1 MPKSVTFKKGAAS
14 VLIWSVIAAA
24 FIGPG
29 TVTTAATAGE
39 LFQLDLVWALLF
51 ATVSCIV
58 LQEAAA
64 RITIGSG
71 FTLGEAISLRFGKNK
86 IKVWL
91 ALSVI
96 FGCAAYEAGNML
108 GAVSGLKLIFN
119 LPAVYSTTAI
129 FLFCGILLWYGTG
142 RILFHFLG
150 IIVALMGIL
159 FISAASG
166 IGYSFMDV
174 LMASFQPSFPQGSGL
189 ITIGLIGT
197 TIVPYN
203 LFLGSSI
210 SKNQSVREM
219 RIGITIAVLIGGFIS
234 LSILV
239 AGTAISGMMSFDVL
253 TEALISMKGKYAGTL
268 FGLGL
273 FAAGIT
279 SALTAPLASAI
290 TGKTLLSNPNRN
302 WSENSVAYR
311 LTWGIVLATGFL
323 FGISN
328 LEPIPVIILAQAING
343 FLLPFVAVFLLL
355 IVNDKKLMT
364 PETLNKTWLNVMT
377 LLIVLV
383 TIFLGLNN
391 VAKAIIQ
398 TFIPELE
405 HRNYLILIGLLALS
419 ITIWVGNKIMLQRKN
434 IKNPGE
440 R

>member
-14 VLIWSVIAAA
+14 VLFWSVIAAA

-29 TVTTAATAGE
+29 TVTTATTAGA
-39 LFQLDLVWALLF
+39 LFQLDLVWALVF

-71 FTLGEAISLRFGKNK
+71 YTLGEAISIRFGKNK

-91 ALSVI
+91 AFSVI

-119 LPAVYSTTAI
+119 LPAGYSTIAI
-129 FLFCGILLWYGTG
+129 FIFCSVLLWYGTG
-142 RILFHFLG
+142 RMLVHFLG

-166 IGYSFMDV
+166 IGFSFPDV
-174 LMASFQPSFPQGSGL
+174 IKASFQPAIPQGAAF

-203 LFLGSSI
+203 LFLGSGI
-210 SKNQSVREM
+210 SKGQSIREM
-219 RIGITIAVLIGGFIS
+219 RVGISIAVLIGGFIS
-234 LSILV
+234 LAILV
-239 AGTAISGMMSFDVL
+239 AGTAISGMMSFDAL
-253 TEALISMKGKYAGTL
+253 TQALIAVKGKYAGTL

-279 SALTAPLASAI
+279 SSLTAPLASAV
-290 TGKTLLSNPNRN
+290 TGKTLLSTPNRN
-302 WSENSVAYR
+302 WSENSIAYR
-311 LTWGIVLATGFL
+311 LTWGIVLTTGFL

-328 LEPIPVIILAQAING
+328 LKPIPVIILAQAING

-364 PETLNKTWLNVMT
+364 PESRNKQWLNALT
-377 LLIVLV
+377 LLIVGV

-391 VAKAIIQ
+391 VVKAIIQ
-398 TFIPELE
+398 AFNPGME
-405 HRNYLILIGLLALS
+405 HRNYLVLIGLLALS
-419 ITIWVGNKIMLQRKN
+419 ITSWVGNKIRLQRK
-434 IKNPGE
+434 KE
-440 R
+440 

>member
-29 TVTTAATAGE
+29 TVTTAATAGA

-234 LSILV
+234 LAILV
-239 AGTAISGMMSFDVL
+239 AGTAISGMMSFDAL
-253 TEALISMKGKYAGTL
+253 TEALIAMKGKYAGTL

-290 TGKTLLSNPNRN
+290 TGKTLLSSPNRS
-302 WSENSVAYR
+302 WSEKSVPYR
-311 LTWGIVLATGFL
+311 LTWGIVLATGIL

-328 LEPIPVIILAQAING
+328 LKPIPVIILAQAING

-364 PETLNKTWLNVMT
+364 PETINKPWLNVLT
-377 LLIVLV
+377 LLIVWV

-391 VAKAIIQ
+391 VVKAIIQ
-398 TFIPELE
+398 TFYPGPE
-405 HRNYLILIGLLALS
+405 HSYYLILIGLLALR
-419 ITIWVGNKIMLQRKN
+419 ITIWVGNTIMLQRKN

-440 R
+440 